1 MGTTAI
7 HCCAVHVPDRAKHML
22 SSNMSF
28 TMAVGCGGLWC
39 PSGDLAQ
46 EAQPATNNW
55 HLSTRVTALCA
66 NEAPTCKMTNGSAF
80 GCRCVGTRVATM

>member
-39 PSGDLAQ
+39 PCVRGPCAGGPASNQQLASFNKGHSSMCQ
-46 EAQPATNNW
+46 
-55 HLSTRVTALCA
+55 
-66 NEAPTCKMTNGSAF
+66 
-80 GCRCVGTRVATM
+80 